1 MAEAK
6 KKVNVV
12 YKGVTPAGI
21 GTWLW
26 VEKPDNSEYG
36 KGKYKAAL
44 KLAKG
49 EGNND
54 AYARKIIDL
63 HKAAKGKKDTCPVK
77 DGDAMAEENEKR
89 ENMRGFW
96 VLSAKS
102 KNKPE
107 QIDAKKVPL
116 KATAKSGDRI
126 KLAIA
131 AAEFDTGANKG
142 VTLYL
147 NALQLL
153 ERLAASSVDDFDT
166 EDEYEGD
173 TATAPTEE
181 REDKTEGGSAADD
194 DEDF

>member
-1 MAEAK
+1 MADIK

-12 YKGVTPAGI
+12 YKGVTPSGLF
-21 GTWLW
+21 TWLW

-36 KGKYKAAL
+36 KGKFKAAL
-44 KLAKG
+44 RLKKG
-49 EGNND
+49 EGKND
-54 AYARKIIDL
+54 EYARKIIDL

-77 DGDAMAEENEKR
+77 DGDAMAEDNEKR
-89 ENMRGFW
+89 EAMRGYW

-107 QIDAKKVPL
+107 QIDSKKVPL
-116 KATAKSGDRI
+116 KATAKSGDFG

-153 ERLAASSVDDFDT
+153 ERRAASAVDDFDE
-166 EDEYEGD
+166 EDYDGD
-173 TATAPTEE
+173 TAKAPTEE
-181 REDKTEGGSAADD
+181 REEAQGGDSTPED

>member
-12 YKGVTPAGI
+12 YKGVTPAGVFA
-21 GTWLW
+21 WAW
-26 VEKPDNSEYG
+26 VDKPDNSEYG
-36 KGKYKAAL
+36 KGKYKCAL

-49 EGNND
+49 EGKND
-54 AYARKIIDL
+54 EFARKLIDL

-77 DGDAMAEENEKR
+77 DGDAMAEDNDKR
-89 ENMRGFW
+89 EGMRGFW

-102 KNKPE
+102 KNKPD
-107 QIDAKKVPL
+107 QIDAKKVAL
-116 KATAKSGDRI
+116 KATAKSGDFG

-153 ERLAASSVDDFDT
+153 ERRAASSTDDFDT
-166 EDEYEGD
+166 EDEYAGD
-173 TATAPTEE
+173 TAAAPTEE
-181 REDKTEGGSAADD
+181 REEKTEGGSASDD

>member
-12 YKGVTPAGI
+12 YKGVTPSGI
-21 GTWLW
+21 FTWLW
-26 VEKPDNSEYG
+26 VDKPDNSEYG
-36 KGKYKAAL
+36 KGKYKSAL

-49 EGNND
+49 EGGND

-102 KNKPE
+102 KNKPD
-107 QIDAKKVPL
+107 QIDAKKQPL
-116 KATAKSGDRI
+116 KATARSGDFG

-153 ERLAASSVDDFDT
+153 ERRAASAIDDFAE
-166 EDEYEGD
+166 EDYEGD
-173 TATAPTEE
+173 TAQAETPAPS
-181 REDKTEGGSAADD
+181 DEGNQGSSTPD

>member
-12 YKGVTPAGI
+12 FKGVTPAGI
-21 GTWLW
+21 GSWLW
-26 VEKPDNSEYG
+26 VDKPDNSEYG

-49 EGNND
+49 DEKND
-54 AYARKIIDL
+54 AFARKLIDL

-77 DGDAMAEENEKR
+77 DGDAMAEDNDKR
-89 ENMRGFW
+89 EAMRGYW

-102 KNKPE
+102 KNKPD

-116 KATAKSGDRI
+116 KATAKSGDYI

-153 ERLAASSVDDFDT
+153 ERRAASSADDFDE
-166 EDEYEGD
+166 EDYDGD
-173 TATAPTEE
+173 TATAPTED
-181 REDKTEGGSAADD
+181 RSSAKPSQADD
-194 DEDF
+194 QDADEDF